1 MTMLVNFFLALTI
14 IVLIEL
20 LIGLVKP
27 RWAVYWRPVERR
39 IRWSVMKVW
48 GSSLLFLL
56 IILITLF
63 TRWPIFFILIGA
75 IFALASLF
83 TILIGLIKP
92 SKVRCIGKTTRW
104 KIVWQYTLLFI
115 VLFFIAGL
123 PASIKYEQDEMAMGI
138 YEGDKKDGLKDGN
151 GKISNY
157 SGFYNGEWKN
167 NLRNGT
173 GKEVTNFGFL
183 AKIVYNGEWKD
194 NQEEGYGEQT
204 VQLFWIDVHY
214 EGEWKN
220 GLRHGEGTFIDRDG
234 NVYKGQWKNDA
245 PNGKGTFTLANGETY
260 VGEVKDWERHG
271 QGKAVDPDGKVL
283 EGNWVEDELEE

>member
-1 MTMLVNFFLALTI
+1 MTMLVNFFLVLTI

-39 IRWSVMKVW
+39 NRWAVMKVW

-220 GLRHGEGTFIDRDG
+220 
-234 NVYKGQWKNDA
+234 DA

-283 EGNWVEDELEE
+283 EGNWVGDELEE